1 MDLGTLMIYH
11 TGEKTM
17 NREQIEEQRESIKKA
32 ELVVEGLD
40 VIINSLTNV
49 KSAIKTEIV
58 LSNNIL
64 DISITEKDSI
74 DKVIKLTN
82 AVSELYVNHTDLNDK
97 VALAYAINN
106 KVGEILCDIAK

>member
-32 ELVVEGLD
+32 ELVVESLD
-40 VIINSLTNV
+40 VIINSLTN
-49 KSAIKTEIV
+49 AF
-58 LSNNIL
+58 
-64 DISITEKDSI
+64 
-74 DKVIKLTN
+74 
-82 AVSELYVNHTDLNDK
+82 SEFYVNHTDLNNK

-106 KVGEILCDIAK
+106 KVGEILCDIDK